1 MNMTEIAAQQIK
13 NLQNQE
19 LKNYSKMDL
28 TEGTDQRKINRAKR
42 NMLWFGIVSLTMSF
56 AGLTSAY
63 VVSKERPDW
72 IADFEMPR
80 AFYISLALIFISS
93 LTVHFAFRTIKRE
106 QNALGMFLLVTTFVL
121 GVLFVTFQF
130 VGFSE
135 IIASGYN
142 FTGPT
147 SSVTTSFIYLVVLL
161 HVAHVFAGL
170 ITLLFVIYNH
180 YKLKYEN
187 GKTLGVELAA
197 TFWHFVDVV
206 WIYLFLFLYFVK

>member
-1 MNMTEIAAQQIK
+1 MDISQKITMNKKI
-13 NLQNQE
+13 
-19 LKNYSKMDL
+19 DL
-28 TEGTDQRKINRAKR
+28 TEGSEEVKTNRAKK
-42 NMLWFGIVSLTMSF
+42 NMLWFGIISLTMSF

-72 IADFEMPR
+72 ISSFEIPQ
-80 AFYISLALIFISS
+80 AFYISLALIIASS
-93 LTVHFAFRTIKRE
+93 ITIHFALKSIRKH
-106 QNALGMFLLVTTFVL
+106 QNGLGMFFLVATFLL
-121 GVLFVTFQF
+121 GVLFVIFQF

-135 IIASGYN
+135 IIQNGYN

-147 SSVTTSFIYLVVLL
+147 SSITTSFIYLVVLL

-170 ITLLFVIYNH
+170 ISLLVVIYNH

>member
-1 MNMTEIAAQQIK
+1 
-13 NLQNQE
+13 
-19 LKNYSKMDL
+19 MDL
-28 TEGTDQRKINRAKR
+28 TEGTEQQKRRRAQK
-42 NMLWFGIVSLTMSF
+42 NILWFGIISLTMSF

-72 IADFEMPR
+72 ISSFEMPQ
-80 AFYISLALIFISS
+80 AFYISLALIIVSS
-93 LTVHFAFRTIKRE
+93 FTIFFALRSIKK
-106 QNALGMFLLVTTFVL
+106 QKKGLGMFLLVTTFLL
-121 GVLFVTFQF
+121 GVLFVVFQF

-135 IIASGYN
+135 IVESGYN

-147 SSVTTSFIYLVVLL
+147 SNVTTSFIYLVVLL
-161 HVAHVFAGL
+161 HVAHVFGAL
-170 ITLLFVIYNH
+170 IALLVVIYNH

>member
-1 MNMTEIAAQQIK
+1 
-13 NLQNQE
+13 
-19 LKNYSKMDL
+19 MDL
-28 TEGTDQRKINRAKR
+28 TKGTEEAKIKRAKK
-42 NMLWFGIVSLTMSF
+42 NMLLFGLISLTMSF

-72 IADFEMPR
+72 ISNFEIPQ
-80 AFYISLALIFISS
+80 AFYISLALIVVSS
-93 LTVHFAFRTIKRE
+93 FTIHFALRAIRKMQRS
-106 QNALGMFLLVTTFVL
+106 LGMILLITTFSL
-121 GVLFVTFQF
+121 GILFVIFQF

-135 IIASGYN
+135 IIKSGYN

-147 SSVTTSFIYLVVLL
+147 SSITTSFIYLVVLL

-170 ITLLFVIYNH
+170 VTLLIVIYNH

>member
-1 MNMTEIAAQQIK
+1 
-13 NLQNQE
+13 
-19 LKNYSKMDL
+19 MDL
-28 TEGTDQRKINRAKR
+28 TEGTEQQKRSRAQK
-42 NMLWFGIVSLTMSF
+42 NILWFGIISLTMSF

-72 IADFEMPR
+72 ISSFEMPQ
-80 AFYISLALIFISS
+80 AFYISLVLIIVSSFTIFFALRS
-93 LTVHFAFRTIKRE
+93 IKRQ
-106 QNALGMFLLVTTFVL
+106 QNPLGMFLLVTTFLL
-121 GVLFVTFQF
+121 GVLFVVFQF

-135 IIASGYN
+135 IVESGYN

-161 HVAHVFAGL
+161 HVAHVFGGL
-170 ITLLFVIYNH
+170 IALLVVIYNH

-206 WIYLFLFLYFVK
+206 WIYLFLFLYFVR

>member
-1 MNMTEIAAQQIK
+1 
-13 NLQNQE
+13 
-19 LKNYSKMDL
+19 MDL
-28 TEGTDQRKINRAKR
+28 TEGTEEAKRKRAKK
-42 NMLWFGIVSLTMSF
+42 NILLFGIISLTMSF

-72 IADFEMPR
+72 ISNFEIPQ
-80 AFYISLALIFISS
+80 AFYISLALIIVSS
-93 LTVHFAFRTIKRE
+93 FTVHFALRTIKKQ
-106 QNALGMFLLVTTFVL
+106 QNGLGMFLLGATFLL
-121 GVLFVTFQF
+121 GVLFVIFQF

-135 IIASGYN
+135 IIESGYN

-147 SSVTTSFIYLVVLL
+147 SNVTTSFIYLVVLL
-161 HVAHVFAGL
+161 HVAHVFGGL
-170 ITLLFVIYNH
+170 IALLVVIYNH

-197 TFWHFVDVV
+197 TFWHFVDIV

>member
-1 MNMTEIAAQQIK
+1 
-13 NLQNQE
+13 
-19 LKNYSKMDL
+19 MDL
-28 TEGTDQRKINRAKR
+28 TKGTEYAKIKRAKK
-42 NMLWFGIVSLTMSF
+42 NMLLFGLISLTMSF

-72 IADFEMPR
+72 ISDFNIPQ
-80 AFYISLALIFISS
+80 AFYSSLALIVVSS
-93 LTVHFAFRTIKRE
+93 FTIHFALRAIRRM
-106 QNALGMFLLVTTFVL
+106 QHGLGMFLLVSTFLL
-121 GVLFVTFQF
+121 GVLFVIFQF

-135 IIASGYN
+135 IIESGYN

-147 SSVTTSFIYLVVLL
+147 SSITTSFIYLVVLL

-170 ITLLFVIYNH
+170 VTLLIVIYNH

>member
-1 MNMTEIAAQQIK
+1 MDV
-13 NLQNQE
+13 LQ
-19 LKNYSKMDL
+19 KRTMSKKIDL
-28 TEGTDQRKINRAKR
+28 TEGSEEEKTNRAKK
-42 NMLWFGIVSLTMSF
+42 NMLWFGIISLTMSF

-72 IADFEMPR
+72 ISTFEIPQ
-80 AFYISLALIFISS
+80 AFYISLALILASS
-93 LTVHFAFRTIKRE
+93 ITIHFALKAIRKQ
-106 QNALGMFLLVTTFVL
+106 QNSLGLFLLVATFIL
-121 GVLFVTFQF
+121 GVMFVVFQF

-135 IIASGYN
+135 IIQNGYN

-147 SSVTTSFIYLVVLL
+147 SSITTSFIYLVVLL

-170 ITLLFVIYNH
+170 ISLLVIIYNH

>member
-1 MNMTEIAAQQIK
+1 MEISQKITMNK
-13 NLQNQE
+13 
-19 LKNYSKMDL
+19 KRDL
-28 TEGTDQRKINRAKR
+28 TEGSEEVKINRAKK
-42 NMLWFGIVSLTMSF
+42 NMLWFGIISLTMSF

-72 IADFEMPR
+72 ISSFQIPQ
-80 AFYISLALIFISS
+80 AFYISLALIIASS
-93 LTVHFAFRTIKRE
+93 ITIHFAFKTIRKQ
-106 QNALGMFLLVTTFVL
+106 QNGLGMLLLVSTFL
-121 GVLFVTFQF
+121 MGVLFVVFQF

-135 IIASGYN
+135 IIQNGYN

-147 SSVTTSFIYLVVLL
+147 SNITTSFIYLVVLL

-170 ITLLFVIYNH
+170 LSLLVVIYNH

>member
-1 MNMTEIAAQQIK
+1 MDV
-13 NLQNQE
+13 LQ
-19 LKNYSKMDL
+19 KRTMSKKIDL
-28 TEGTDQRKINRAKR
+28 TEGSEEVKTNRAKK
-42 NMLWFGIVSLTMSF
+42 NMLWFGIISLTMSF

-72 IADFEMPR
+72 ISTFEIPQ
-80 AFYISLALIFISS
+80 AFYISLALILASS
-93 LTVHFAFRTIKRE
+93 ITIYFALKAIRKQ
-106 QNALGMFLLVTTFVL
+106 QNSLGLFLLVATFIL
-121 GVLFVTFQF
+121 GVMFVVFQF

-135 IIASGYN
+135 IIQNGYN

-147 SSVTTSFIYLVVLL
+147 SSITTSFIYLVVLL

-170 ITLLFVIYNH
+170 ISLLVVIYNH

>member
-1 MNMTEIAAQQIK
+1 MDV
-13 NLQNQE
+13 LQ
-19 LKNYSKMDL
+19 KRTMSKKIDL
-28 TEGTDQRKINRAKR
+28 TEGSEEEKTNRAKK
-42 NMLWFGIVSLTMSF
+42 NMLWFGIISLTMSF

-72 IADFEMPR
+72 ISTFEIPQ
-80 AFYISLALIFISS
+80 AFYISLALIIASS
-93 LTVHFAFRTIKRE
+93 ITIHFALKAIRKQ
-106 QNALGMFLLVTTFVL
+106 QNSLGLFLLVTTFIL
-121 GVLFVTFQF
+121 GVLFVVFQF

-135 IIASGYN
+135 IIQNGYN

-147 SSVTTSFIYLVVLL
+147 SSITTSFIYLVVLL

-170 ITLLFVIYNH
+170 ISILVVIYNH

>member
-1 MNMTEIAAQQIK
+1 MN
-13 NLQNQE
+13 
-19 LKNYSKMDL
+19 L
-28 TEGTDQRKINRAKR
+28 TEVSDEIKVNRAKK
-42 NMLWFGIVSLTMSF
+42 NMLWFGIISLTMSF

-72 IADFEMPR
+72 ISNFDIPP
-80 AFYISLALIFISS
+80 AFYISLALIVLSS
-93 LTVHFAFRTIKRE
+93 IAIHFAVRVIKKE
-106 QNALGMFLLVTTFVL
+106 QNGLGMFLLVTTFIL
-121 GVLFVTFQF
+121 GVLFVIFQF

-147 SSVTTSFIYLVVLL
+147 SSITTSFIYLVVLL

-170 ITLLFVIYNH
+170 VSLLIVIYNH
-180 YKLKYEN
+180 YKLKYQN

-197 TFWHFVDVV
+197 TFWHFIDVV

>member
-1 MNMTEIAAQQIK
+1 
-13 NLQNQE
+13 
-19 LKNYSKMDL
+19 MDL
-28 TEGTDQRKINRAKR
+28 TEGTEEVKRNRAKK
-42 NMLWFGIVSLTMSF
+42 NILWFGIISLTMSF

-72 IADFEMPR
+72 ISSFEMPQ
-80 AFYISLALIFISS
+80 AFYISLALIIVSS
-93 LTVHFAFRTIKRE
+93 FTIFFALRSIKK
-106 QNALGMFLLVTTFVL
+106 QKNGLGMFLLVTTFLL
-121 GVLFVTFQF
+121 GVLFVVFQF
-130 VGFSE
+130 IGFSE
-135 IIASGYN
+135 IVESGYN

-147 SSVTTSFIYLVVLL
+147 SNVTTSFIYLVVLL
-161 HVAHVFAGL
+161 HVAHVFGAL
-170 ITLLFVIYNH
+170 IALLAVIYNH

>member
-1 MNMTEIAAQQIK
+1 MTEIATPQI
-13 NLQNQE
+13 NNVQNHD
-19 LKNYSKMDL
+19 LKKYSKMNL
-28 TEGTDQRKINRAKR
+28 AEENEQLKVNRAKR
-42 NMLWFGIVSLTMSF
+42 NMLWFGIISLTMSF

-72 IADFEMPR
+72 ISNFEIPQ
-80 AFYISLALIFISS
+80 AFYISLFLIVISS
-93 LTVHFAFRTIKRE
+93 ITVHLAFKTIKR
-106 QNALGMFLLVTTFVL
+106 QKNAVGMFLLVTTFVL
-121 GVLFVTFQF
+121 GVLFVVFQF

-147 SSVTTSFIYLVVLL
+147 SSITTSFIYLVVLL

-170 ITLLFVIYNH
+170 ITLLIVIYNH

>member
-1 MNMTEIAAQQIK
+1 MM
-13 NLQNQE
+13 
-19 LKNYSKMDL
+19 SL
-28 TEGTDQRKINRAKR
+28 TEVSDEIKVNRAKK
-42 NMLWFGIVSLTMSF
+42 NMLWFGIISLTMSF

-72 IADFEMPR
+72 ISNFEIPP
-80 AFYISLALIFISS
+80 AFYISLALILVSS
-93 LTVHFAFRTIKRE
+93 FTIHL
-106 QNALGMFLLVTTFVL
+106 ALKAIKKEKHSMGIILLVSTLIL
-121 GVLFVTFQF
+121 GILFIVFQF

-135 IIASGYN
+135 IIDSGYN

-147 SSVTTSFIYLVVLL
+147 SNITTSFIYLVVLL

-170 ITLLFVIYNH
+170 VSLLIVIYNH
-180 YKLKYEN
+180 YKLKYQN

-197 TFWHFVDVV
+197 TFWHFIDVV